1 MAAPT
6 PRFTLLKA
14 LHLKQLPRG
23 TSAVMRMIVAVMAVS
38 AIQVVISSCGHA
50 RDGSPLGQP
59 AFHVCAKRLPGVTYL
74 VHDGLD
80 ADHGAARNNRG
91 VVQVL
96 IGRPSAFFD
105 SRFVYVT
112 PRSGSRLARD
122 RRIAVPEDIPREMS
136 LIGVFA
142 STEKESA
149 AALYGYSPDGAGLRG
164 AQDPILVL
172 LQAGKGAGNLELM
185 AAVGEAL
192 YRCD

>member
-1 MAAPT
+1 MIRIIVSLVAP
-6 PRFTLLKA
+6 LIG
-14 LHLKQLPRG
+14 QG
-23 TSAVMRMIVAVMAVS
+23 VCSY
-38 AIQVVISSCGHA
+38 GHA
-50 RDGSPLGQP
+50 PEGGPLGQP
-59 AFHVCAKRLPGVTYL
+59 AFHVCAKPITGVTYL
-74 VHDGLD
+74 IHDGLD
-80 ADHGAARNNRG
+80 ADHGAATNQHG

-105 SRFVYVT
+105 NRFVCVA
-112 PRSGSRLARD
+112 PRSGSRQAQGH
-122 RRIAVPEDIPREMS
+122 RIVLPESIPREMS
-136 LIGVFA
+136 LVGTLG
-142 STEKESA
+142 STGEERV